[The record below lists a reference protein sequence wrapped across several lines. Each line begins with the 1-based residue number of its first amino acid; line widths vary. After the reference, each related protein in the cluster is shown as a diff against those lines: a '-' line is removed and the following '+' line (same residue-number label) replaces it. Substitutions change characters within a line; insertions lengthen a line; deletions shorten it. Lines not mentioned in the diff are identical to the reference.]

1 MPRAGRTW
9 AIGFNERIHKKQVLP
24 YIGSSQNYLYPC
36 ISKKPNFYP
45 TNVFGILV
53 FRGSFLNVMKSKK
66 DTFLLNH
73 LATKISSGIIQKVH
87 LLPIMFTQ
95 DSLPNHHQIY
105 TLTIILRHQLHNQT
119 QISGDFVLAQ
129 PFATLKN
136 AIIMK

>member
-1 MPRAGRTW
+1 MPRAGQTW

-36 ISKKPNFYP
+36 ISLEPNFNP

-53 FRGSFLNVMKSKK
+53 FRGSFLNVVKSKK

-73 LATKISSGIIQKVH
+73 LATKISSGIIQKLH

-95 DSLPNHHQIY
+95 DSLPNHQIY
-105 TLTIILRHQLHNQT
+105 MPTIILRHQIHNKT
-119 QISGDFVLAQ
+119 QISADFVLAQ

-136 AIIMK
+136 AITAK